1 MNRFDEMNTAKED
14 MTTLSHLSHGVAG
27 QTECTK
33 KSLAT
38 LIVRNMLRDDMKAFN
53 DELLRIEEELEH
65 VADLAGQ
72 IIDQLAISCA
82 ALAEVAKKMP
92 PPKYL
97 PPPGQEIPV
106 YNEGDHIP
114 VK

>member
-1 MNRFDEMNTAKED
+1 MHRFDEMNAATKD
-14 MTTLSHLSHGVAG
+14 MTTLRHLSHGVAG
-27 QTECTK
+27 QTERTK
-33 KSLAT
+33 ESLAT
-38 LIVRNMLRDDMKAFN
+38 LIIRNMLRTDMKVFN
-53 DELLRIEEELEH
+53 DELLRIEEELEQ

-106 YNEGDHIP
+106 YDEGDHIP
-114 VK
+114 VE